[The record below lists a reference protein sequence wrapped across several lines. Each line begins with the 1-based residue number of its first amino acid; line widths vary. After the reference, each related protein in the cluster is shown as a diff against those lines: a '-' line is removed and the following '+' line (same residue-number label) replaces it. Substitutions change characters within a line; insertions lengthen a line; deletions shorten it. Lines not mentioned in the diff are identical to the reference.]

1 MWVQAYSQDADKI
14 TVKDMDPRETHQE
27 YNHILALGV
36 NQPFSKGSNNLSPLI
51 AYYWFGD
58 NFKNPDLYT
67 QFTFTTTRIFFILG
81 YKTDRVYAGVKPLL
95 EHSTYSAWHSFNRG
109 YNDERREFGG
119 NNAGIGGFFQYN
131 FLRILSARINFHS
144 SYHFYRF
151 PILTPNE
158 NKYVNMPHRHW
169 QLKPW
174 IELQLSDLEEKSLTR
189 VRHGYLFR
197 VEYHYARRIG
207 YGTWYDYDR
216 LGTREKIND
225 TWAPLYPGAG
235 NISTKGVWYKSNIKD
250 THRFYFSAGG
260 YYNFKHDI
268 NLQFDIYGGLFTG
281 VDRNNAEQIGYYQAD
296 YAIMPGYFCAE
307 FFHNFYVISR
317 LQIGLPI
324 PFWDARIQPGFNVLY
339 MPITNEVIG
348 IGRGAVTRQD
358 LVQQY
363 PRRFYTSVS
372 CSFSLLL
379 GNLLPFF
386 VDYAYGIDADRT
398 KAAHKLYYRSNNKGN
413 HELQVMV
420 LMAFD
425 KNEPDKK

>member
-1 MWVQAYSQDADKI
+1 MKRVVVCLASIAAISIMWVQAYSQDADKI

-260 YYNFKHDI
+260 YY
-268 NLQFDIYGGLFTG
+268 
-281 VDRNNAEQIGYYQAD
+281 
-296 YAIMPGYFCAE
+296 
-307 FFHNFYVISR
+307 
-317 LQIGLPI
+317 
-324 PFWDARIQPGFNVLY
+324 
-339 MPITNEVIG
+339 
-348 IGRGAVTRQD
+348 
-358 LVQQY
+358 
-363 PRRFYTSVS
+363 
-372 CSFSLLL
+372 
-379 GNLLPFF
+379 
-386 VDYAYGIDADRT
+386 
-398 KAAHKLYYRSNNKGN
+398 
-413 HELQVMV
+413 
-420 LMAFD
+420 
-425 KNEPDKK
+425 